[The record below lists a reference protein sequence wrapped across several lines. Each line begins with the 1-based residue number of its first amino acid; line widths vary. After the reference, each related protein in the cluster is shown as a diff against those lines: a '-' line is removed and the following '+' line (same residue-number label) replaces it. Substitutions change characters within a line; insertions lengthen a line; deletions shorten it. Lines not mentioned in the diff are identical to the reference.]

1 MYKSEWN
8 IMEKIEP
15 MLVGKELKERMLV
28 VPDYEESIRKESVST
43 RLLELNKINSFYL
56 PSDMSV
62 EIYTKIYLAMVRSLQ
77 KKESKLAI
85 QQRNINGKNMRVCAN
100 GIEPSFGGI
109 IGGSDS
115 FSIIGCSGIG
125 KTSAI
130 EKAIQL
136 MGGGNVIE
144 MEQPFGKIISII
156 SVQCPFDCSAKSMLL
171 AILQKVDMALGTNY
185 YKNTVR
191 AKANIN
197 TMLISTAQ
205 ILLNHVGV
213 LCIDEI
219 QNLIKHRAG
228 MQLVSMLTE
237 LLNESGISI
246 VFVGTPEIQPFFEGV
261 DYLARSTLGLSY
273 GKYEYNGYFK
283 KFCNTLWKFQ
293 YVKNR
298 IEITEGIVNWL
309 YQHSSGT
316 LAHVIFLF
324 YTSQEISI
332 LDGREIIDIQ
342 SLESAYQRME
352 MLHMHIQPEVSI
364 KKIASKRKK
373 NTSMKMLGET
383 SEKKEE
389 NAKEITREPDF
400 VEEHPASKG
409 IDMDWSFE
417 ELMKEAKK
425 SNVDMLE
432 LLQGKISITE
442 VVV

>member
-15 MLVGKELKERMLV
+15 MLVGEKLKKKMLI
-28 VPDYEESIRKESVST
+28 VPDYDESIVNKSQAV
-43 RLLELNKINSFYL
+43 RLLELGKIHSFYL

-62 EIYTKIYLAMVRSLQ
+62 EIYTKLYLAMVRSLQ

-85 QQRNINGKNMRVCAN
+85 QQRNINGKRLRAYAN
-100 GIEPSFGGI
+100 GTEPSFDGV

-125 KTSAI
+125 KTTALS
-130 EKAIQL
+130 KAVHL
-136 MGGGNVIE
+136 MGGENIIE
-144 MEQPFGKIISII
+144 MESPYCKIVPVVN
-156 SVQCPFDCSAKSMLL
+156 VQCPFDCSAKSMLL
-171 AILQKVDMALGTNY
+171 AILQKVDVALGTNY
-185 YKNTVR
+185 YENTVR

-205 ILLNHVGV
+205 ILLNHVAV

-261 DYLARSTLGLSY
+261 DYLARRTLGLSY
-273 GKYEYNGYFK
+273 GKCEYNEYFRE
-283 KFCNTLWKFQ
+283 FCLKLWEFH
-293 YVKNR
+293 YVSNR
-298 IEITEGIVNWL
+298 TEITDGIINWL

-316 LAHVIFLF
+316 LAHVIFLY
-324 YTSQEISI
+324 YTAQEISI

-342 SLESAYQRME
+342 ALESAYKRME
-352 MLHMHIQPEVSI
+352 MLHMHIQPEINV
-364 KKIASKRKK
+364 KKAACKKRKK
-373 NTSMKMLGET
+373 VDTSREVVET
-383 SEKKEE
+383 LQKKEE
-389 NAKEITREPDF
+389 SVDVSVDTHITNKSCTEDWTFIELAKL
-400 VEEHPASKG
+400 SKQMKR
-409 IDMDWSFE
+409 DM
-417 ELMKEAKK
+417 
-425 SNVDMLE
+425 VE
-432 LLQGKISITE
+432 LLVGQVSVTE
-442 VVV
+442 IMI